1 MVQQACEVAA
11 SLSAQDNEAAASGGG
26 VKACGMRLHRA
37 AHSHVRGK
45 RFLNGRKPALPLC
58 YTTGNTGQNRRLRK
72 MNGVHTLFI
81 FRKSN
86 RKRVDGMHQRQ
97 KRRAPSLLRKVPL
110 AQLSETP
117 IPGHPGNARP
127 EQRYRRRR
135 HSAHGGFQPLSNTG
149 PQRRYQPLPLRHR
162 ERCR

>member
-26 VKACGMRLHRA
+26 RKPAACAYTERLTPT
-37 AHSHVRGK
+37 SGGK

-58 YTTGNTGQNRRLRK
+58 YTTGKTGQNRRLRK
-72 MNGVHTLFI
+72 MNGVHTPFI
-81 FRKSN
+81 FRKWN
-86 RKRVDGMHQRQ
+86 RKRVDSMHQRQ

-117 IPGHPGNARP
+117 IPGRPENARP

-135 HSAHGGFQPLSNTG
+135 HSAHGGFQPLSNTD

-162 ERCR
+162 ERCH